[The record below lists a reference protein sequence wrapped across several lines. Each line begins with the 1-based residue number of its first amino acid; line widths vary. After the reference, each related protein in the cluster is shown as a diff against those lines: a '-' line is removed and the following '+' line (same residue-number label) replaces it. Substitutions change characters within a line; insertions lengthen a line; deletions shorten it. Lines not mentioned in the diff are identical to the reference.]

1 LAWALPGVF
10 LLVMPGCVRAERDAG
25 ESRIDGSGRSSGA
38 AAPRIHETASPVRK
52 EAEASQRLQEERKIE
67 PPTKEGT
74 STVREPSRAAG
85 APAPA
90 PDSRPAGAKKTV
102 EEKIKEAIAEI
113 KGGQTAAAEK
123 ELMQEITG
131 LIVEETMTKIGYEF
145 YETFFLLWEAPQ
157 VQVKDYNILIT
168 EKATPTWGS
177 LVEVKIGETAVFGRM
192 LRPRSED
199 IEEAVKEAIG
209 ATRQYLD
216 SYDKEQLQS
225 PDLTGSGI

>member
-1 LAWALPGVF
+1 
-10 LLVMPGCVRAERDAG
+10 
-25 ESRIDGSGRSSGA
+25 
-38 AAPRIHETASPVRK
+38 
-52 EAEASQRLQEERKIE
+52 
-67 PPTKEGT
+67 
-74 STVREPSRAAG
+74 
-85 APAPA
+85 
-90 PDSRPAGAKKTV
+90 
-102 EEKIKEAIAEI
+102 
-113 KGGQTAAAEK
+113 
-123 ELMQEITG
+123 MQEITG